1 MIRKT
6 KNYSIV
12 SNVRDE
18 IESWIASGFVILK
31 ELTKKRIWLA
41 SDIAMEFGLKG
52 ADAIRVALAKEL
64 KIKFL
69 TLDEEVKE
77 KVRNKV
83 GLLEI

>member
-1 MIRKT
+1 
-6 KNYSIV
+6 
-12 SNVRDE
+12 
-18 IESWIASGFVILK
+18 
-31 ELTKKRIWLA
+31 
-41 SDIAMEFGLKG
+41 MEFGLKG